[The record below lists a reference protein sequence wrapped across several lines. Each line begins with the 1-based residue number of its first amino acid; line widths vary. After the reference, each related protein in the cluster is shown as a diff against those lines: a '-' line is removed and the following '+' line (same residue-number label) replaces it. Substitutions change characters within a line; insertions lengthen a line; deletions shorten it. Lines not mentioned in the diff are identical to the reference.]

1 MGGNLQCIRTH
12 EVLPSTAVTTSK
24 MTACGTKP
32 EWAHRAQNIRS

>member
-24 MTACGTKP
+24 MTACVQVFGVRRETGK
-32 EWAHRAQNIRS
+32 E